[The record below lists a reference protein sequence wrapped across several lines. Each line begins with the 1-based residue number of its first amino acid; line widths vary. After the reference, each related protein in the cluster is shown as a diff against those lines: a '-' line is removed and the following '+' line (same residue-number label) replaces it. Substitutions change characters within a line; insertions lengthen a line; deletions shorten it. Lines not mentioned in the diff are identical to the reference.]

1 MLTVGDVE
9 RFNETDY
16 TVDEAAIFEIDGTT
30 KAVTAT
36 TAATNGAE
44 IAYEI
49 DKLNTNKLDTSK
61 VKTTTSTTPGD
72 VYDVTYINSNMGGSY
87 TAGTN
92 IEITN
97 ENVINNT
104 IPYTEQGNK
113 VLLGTGTSGSGSVTA
128 VGVNASSTG
137 RYSVAYGTN
146 AQATQTGTI
155 AIGYQARASLEG
167 SMAFGRG
174 ASAEKQNQVV
184 FGGNTPVTEI
194 AIGSPYNYKPL
205 ATQEYVNNIV
215 GNIETLLSQI

>member
-1 MLTVGDVE
+1 MMS
-9 RFNETDY
+9 ETNINNVV
-16 TVDEAAIFEIDGTT
+16 VDDQGN
-30 KAVTAT
+30 AVQTIIPVAKTSDLSEAT
-36 TAATNGAE
+36 TYLSGLIN
-44 IAYEI
+44 
-49 DKLNTNKLDTSK
+49 NKLDTSK

-72 VYDVTYINSNMGGSY
+72 VYDVTYINSNMGSSY

-104 IPYTEQGNK
+104 IPFTEEGYK

-128 VGVNASSTG
+128 VGVNATSTG

-146 AQATQTGTI
+146 TQATELGTI
-155 AIGYQARASLEG
+155 AMGYQARANFEG

-174 ASAEKQNQVV
+174 ASATKQYQVV
-184 FGGNTPVTEI
+184 FGGSTPVTEI
-194 AIGSPYNYKPL
+194 AIGSNNNYKPL